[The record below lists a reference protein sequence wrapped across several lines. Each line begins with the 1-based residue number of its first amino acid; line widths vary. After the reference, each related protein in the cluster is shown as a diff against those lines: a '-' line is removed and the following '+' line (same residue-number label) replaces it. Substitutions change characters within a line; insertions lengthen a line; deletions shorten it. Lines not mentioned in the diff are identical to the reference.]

1 MANAQQAAQWAR
13 ANPNQLIAA
22 GVAAVVIAASGW
34 VGLKARAANAE
45 LSAKRAAWETA
56 AGQLATVQQQFRV
69 PTSTESASLV
79 AEASRMGA
87 LGVPKDDKLGL
98 VDLIGRL
105 AEACNLG
112 SVRVSSIASPDS
124 MHVPERQV
132 AGTTVRTAD
141 YALAVEFVGSFANA
155 QKFVSSLPPSVSV
168 SRLGA
173 SRRSGGTQYQLVLSV
188 YELDGQPGN

>member
-1 MANAQQAAQWAR
+1 MASGQRMAQWAK

-22 GVAAVVIAASGW
+22 AVAALVIGISGW
-34 VGLKARAANAE
+34 VGLKARAASAE
-45 LSAKRAAWETA
+45 LSTKRVAWEAA
-56 AGQLATVQQQFRV
+56 AGQLATVQQQFRI

-87 LGVPKDDKLGL
+87 LGVPADDKLGL
-98 VDLIGRL
+98 VDLVGRL

-112 SVRVSSIASPDS
+112 GVRVNSVAALDS
-124 MHVPERQV
+124 VHVADRQV
-132 AGTTVRTAD
+132 AGTTIRKAD

-155 QKFVSSLPPSVSV
+155 QKFVSNLPPSVSV

-173 SRRSGGTQYQLVLSV
+173 MRRDGGTMYQLVLSV
-188 YELDGQPGN
+188 YELDGQPGD